1 MSWKPEVLA
10 VGDDKWVTNGLRF
23 ATKEEAEAYALDLS
37 LHYTM
42 VRDTRAVE
50 VDDPVNYTYHDHQ
63 LRAVE
68 GITVRATRM
77 LDHDENQLELPF
89 GRVIGRRL
97 AVKRDKR
104 WSPGPSAAAYLGA
117 SGQGQTWSRTSTM
130 VTSTMGRASRR
141 KRDLILFFTCVCYSP

>member
-1 MSWKPEVLA
+1 MSWRWEVLT
-10 VGDDKWVTNGLRF
+10 DQWMTCGLRF
-23 ATKEEAEAYALDLS
+23 ATKEEAEAYISAM
-37 LHYTM
+37 HYTM
-42 VRDTRAVE
+42 VHDTCAVE
-50 VDDPVNYTYHDHQ
+50 TDDPVNYTYHDHQ

-89 GRVIGRRL
+89 GRVIGRDL

-117 SGQGQTWSRTSTM
+117 SGQG
-130 VTSTMGRASRR
+130 
-141 KRDLILFFTCVCYSP
+141 

>member
-1 MSWKPEVLA
+1 M
-10 VGDDKWVTNGLRF
+10 TCGLRF

-97 AVKRDKR
+97 AVKHDKR
-104 WSPGPSAAAYLGA
+104 WSPGPSAKRHTWEHLGKVRLAAERVR
-117 SGQGQTWSRTSTM
+117 WSLPRRVVPVEGN
-130 VTSTMGRASRR
+130 VT
-141 KRDLILFFTCVCYSP
+141 

>member
-63 LRAVE
+63 RRPVE

-104 WSPGPSAAAYLGA
+104 WSPGPSGSGIPGTGEVRLGA
-117 SGQGQTWSRTSTM
+117 GRVRWSLPRWVVPVEGN
-130 VTSTMGRASRR
+130 VT
-141 KRDLILFFTCVCYSP
+141 

>member
-1 MSWKPEVLA
+1 M
-10 VGDDKWVTNGLRF
+10 TCGLRF
-23 ATKEEAEAYALDLS
+23 APKEEAEAYALDLS

-63 LRAVE
+63 LRPVE

-104 WSPGPSAAAYLGA
+104 WSPGPSG
-117 SGQGQTWSRTSTM
+117 SGIPGSM
-130 VTSTMGRASRR
+130 RARS
-141 KRDLILFFTCVCYSP
+141 DLEQDEYDGHFHDGSCQSKET

>member
-10 VGDDKWVTNGLRF
+10 VGDDKWVTNGPRF

-117 SGQGQTWSRTSTM
+117 SGQGQTCQ
-130 VTSTMGRASRR
+130 
-141 KRDLILFFTCVCYSP
+141 DSP

>member
-89 GRVIGRRL
+89 GRVIGRDLAAGRDNDDRL
-97 AVKRDKR
+97 GLRQRHTWEHAGKVRLGAGRVR
-104 WSPGPSAAAYLGA
+104 WSLPRWVVPVEGN
-117 SGQGQTWSRTSTM
+117 
-130 VTSTMGRASRR
+130 VT
-141 KRDLILFFTCVCYSP
+141 

>member
-63 LRAVE
+63 LRPVE
-68 GITVRATRM
+68 GITVTATRM

-97 AVKRDKR
+97 AVKHDKR
-104 WSPGPSAAAYLGA
+104 WSPGPSAFSRCSGNRDFSAPRDQSAALWMQPEGGISA
-117 SGQGQTWSRTSTM
+117 VR
-130 VTSTMGRASRR
+130 
-141 KRDLILFFTCVCYSP
+141 

>member
-104 WSPGPSAAAYLGA
+104 WSPYLEACGR
-117 SGQGQTWSRTSTM
+117 GQTWSRTSTIGHFHDGSCQSKE
-130 VTSTMGRASRR
+130 T
-141 KRDLILFFTCVCYSP
+141 

>member
-1 MSWKPEVLA
+1 VLA
-10 VGDDKWVTNGLRF
+10 VGDDKWVTNGPRF
-23 ATKEEAEAYALDLS
+23 ATKEEAEAYVLDLS

-97 AVKRDKR
+97 AVRRDKR
-104 WSPGPSAAAYLGA
+104 WSPGPSAAAYLEACGR
-117 SGQGQTWSRTSTM
+117 GQTWSRTSTM

>member
-1 MSWKPEVLA
+1 MSWRAEYA
-10 VGDDKWVTNGLRF
+10 DDSGRWTTNGLRF
-23 ATKEEAEAYALDLS
+23 ATKQEAEDYVSELAIRWTA
-37 LHYTM
+37 
-42 VRDTRAVE
+42 VRETRAVE
-50 VDDPVNYTYHDHQ
+50 CDDPVNYTYHDHQ
-63 LRAVE
+63 LRPVE

-104 WSPGPSAAAYLGA
+104 WSPYLEACGR
-117 SGQGQTWSRTSTM
+117 GQTWSRTSTM

-141 KRDLILFFTCVCYSP
+141 KRDLILLFTCVCYSP